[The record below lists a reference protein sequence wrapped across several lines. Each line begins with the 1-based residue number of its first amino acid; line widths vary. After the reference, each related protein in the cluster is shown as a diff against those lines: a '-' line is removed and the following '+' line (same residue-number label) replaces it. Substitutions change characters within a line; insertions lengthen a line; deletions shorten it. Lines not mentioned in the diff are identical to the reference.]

1 MKNDIQKIVE
11 EDESD
16 TNSDQWGHIYEKSE
30 PKQQNMVKQ
39 KVLEDEQIFN
49 LEMKPK

>member
-1 MKNDIQKIVE
+1 MKKDIQKIVE

-30 PKQQNMVKQ
+30 PKQLKIVKP